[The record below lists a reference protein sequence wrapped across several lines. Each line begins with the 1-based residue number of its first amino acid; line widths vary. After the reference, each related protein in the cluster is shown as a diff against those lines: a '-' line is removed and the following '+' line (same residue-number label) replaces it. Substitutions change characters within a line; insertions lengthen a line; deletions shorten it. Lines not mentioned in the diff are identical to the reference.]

1 MSLFLVALNKTDKQ
15 DPSRNL
21 MGLEV
26 YTIWGK
32 RSCPMGEAPSSRKND
47 SLMTR
52 RSFYKLASGSV
63 FQTLFSSSTL
73 IISRARLHRTS
84 LYHNTNSDT
93 APSWHTRRW
102 QYSWKTSCTWMAS
115 NNSTWHSC
123 ESNKYTLLNST
134 FCGQDPSN
142 I

>member
-21 MGLEV
+21 TGLEV

-52 RSFYKLASGSV
+52 RIFYKLASGSV

-84 LYHNTNSDT
+84 LYHNTNSDP
-93 APSWHTRRW
+93 A

-115 NNSTWHSC
+115 NNSTWQSC

-134 FCGQDPSN
+134 FCRQDPSN